1 MARDLERG
9 KLEEER
15 ERESD
20 SFQRLRKPY
29 LAVLKGEWDTMR
41 DYFKKNPKD
50 LFFPLSIVKDT
61 AFHIAA
67 YSEGKEL
74 LQCLVDLVER
84 PSSLFEALQMKNIHG
99 NNTFHEVAI
108 TERVERAEFLVKK
121 LQRVYG
127 PNVGKLEELLKD
139 TAFHIETPI
148 YRAVALGQTKMAKYL
163 ATKVGDLSY
172 HFGRND
178 HMSILHIAVI
188 GQHFGLSDLSYCLT
202 SKMLK

>member
-1 MARDLERG
+1 
-9 KLEEER
+9 
-15 ERESD
+15 
-20 SFQRLRKPY
+20 
-29 LAVLKGEWDTMR
+29 MR
-41 DYFKKNPKD
+41 DYFKNNPKD
-50 LFFPLSIVKDT
+50 LFFPLSIDKDT

-108 TERVERAEFLVKK
+108 TERVETAEFLVKK

-127 PNVGKLEELLKD
+127 PDDGKLEELLKD

-172 HFGRND
+172 HFGRYD

-188 GQHFGLSDLSYCLT
+188 GQHFGLSDLSYCLN